1 MDIYLFTFDRAEV
14 IRLPVI
20 PSEIMISSSQKNE
33 VFETVQLGEL
43 KLIGLKGLKSLNI
56 DSFFPSKDYP
66 FLKDRTYKGF
76 EYVDIIEKWR
86 DTRLPIRLLIT
97 DTNINMP
104 TSIDD
109 FEYGIKDGTM
119 DVYYTLTITEFKVV

>member
-1 MDIYLFTFDRAEV
+1 MDIYLFTFDRKEV
-14 IRLPVI
+14 IKLPVI
-20 PSEIMISSSQKNE
+20 PNEITVNSPQKNE
-33 VFETVQLGEL
+33 VFETVQMGEL

-76 EYVDIIEKWR
+76 EYINIIEKWR

-97 DTNINMP
+97 ATNINIP
-104 TSIDD
+104 VAIDNFD
-109 FEYGIKDGTM
+109 YGIKDGTM
-119 DVYYTLTITEFKVV
+119 DIYYALALTEFKVV